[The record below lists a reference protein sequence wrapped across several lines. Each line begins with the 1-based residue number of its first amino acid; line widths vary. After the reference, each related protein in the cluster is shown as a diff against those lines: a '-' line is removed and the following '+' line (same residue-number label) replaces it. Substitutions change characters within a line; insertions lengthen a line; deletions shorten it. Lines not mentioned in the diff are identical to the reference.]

1 MISLMPSSHLI
12 LWHPLLLLPS
22 IFPGMRDFFNESA
35 VCITWP
41 KYWHFSFSIGPSNEN
56 SGLISLKIDW
66 FDLLAIQGTLKSLPQ
81 HHSLKA
87 SILWCSTFFV
97 VQFLQLYMTTGKT
110 IALTIQTFYG
120 RLISLLFNT
129 LSGFVIAFLPI
140 QCFNYFH
147 SIAQIGSLVP
157 TAIAATVKLT
167 KQRSC

>member
-1 MISLMPSSHLI
+1 MTLPACIFSHKHVTFQLFTQISIVVQLPSCVWLFVTPWTTARQASLSFTISQSFPKFMSIASVMSSCHFI

-87 SILWCSTFFV
+87 SILWFSAFFT
-97 VQFLQLYMTTGKT
+97 VQ
-110 IALTIQTFYG
+110 LTSIHDYW
-120 RLISLLFNT
+120 RN
-129 LSGFVIAFLPI
+129 
-140 QCFNYFH
+140 H
-147 SIAQIGSLVP
+147 SFD
-157 TAIAATVKLT
+157 
-167 KQRSC
+167 